1 MLRMFRHS
9 SICMFFPRVSAVF
22 SVKAVFVEGNRNP
35 LMLTQKEVLIFLL
48 LEEIFMGSTR
58 TFEEPGFMEEK
69 VILEARQL

>member
-1 MLRMFRHS
+1 M
-9 SICMFFPRVSAVF
+9 F

-48 LEEIFMGSTR
+48 LEEIFMGSTG